1 MNTDP
6 TSVASDDRR
15 GFVMKTA
22 ATLLAAAAC
31 AAPVGLG
38 LLSFVNP
45 WRRRGRDEATE
56 TEGFVPVARLSA
68 LAVGGPP
75 QPFEVVATRQ
85 DAWTSATEPVGRVFL
100 VRSGPERVRAFQA
113 LCPHAGCPIE
123 FRAGI
128 GRFACTCHT
137 HPQFDLAGRRMDEH
151 STSPRD
157 LDELDV
163 KIDAGGEVL
172 VKYEKFRTGAAEK
185 IAVT

>member
-22 ATLLAAAAC
+22 AVLLAAAAC

-38 LLSFVNP
+38 LLAFVNP

-85 DAWTSATEPVGRVFL
+85 DAWTSSTEPVGRVFL
-100 VRSGPERVRAFQA
+100 VRTGPERVRAFQA

-123 FRAGI
+123 FHAGI

-137 HPQFDLAGRRMDEH
+137 HPQFDLAGRRLDEH

-163 KIDAGGEVL
+163 KIDARRRSPRQV
-172 VKYEKFRTGAAEK
+172 
-185 IAVT
+185 

>member
-6 TSVASDDRR
+6 APTTSDDRR
-15 GFVMKTA
+15 GFLMKTA
-22 ATLLAAAAC
+22 AVLLACAAC
-31 AAPVGLG
+31 AAPIGLG
-38 LLSFVNP
+38 LLTFVNP
-45 WRRRGRDEATE
+45 WRRRRDGAAEA
-56 TEGFVPVARLSA
+56 EGFVPVARLSA
-68 LAVGGPP
+68 LAIGGRP

-100 VRSGPERVRAFQA
+100 VRTGPERVRAFQA

-123 FRAGI
+123 FRTGI

-137 HPQFDLAGRRMDEH
+137 HPQFDLAGRRLDEH

-157 LDELDV
+157 LDELEV

-172 VKYEKFRTGAAEK
+172 VRYEKFRTGAAEK